1 MKTSLCI
8 HFLFYYEIASP
19 SLVTITTQKSLN
31 QLNPSQSETNLE
43 ESLKATMTKS
53 NSTSNISQ
61 KRKLPAYYHTFI
73 AYKDGKLIEEPPK
86 IIPEKKNRQNRYQL
100 EQVLDLRIG
109 SHPTSK
115 QKEQM
120 LYETNRAFKIKHNEL
135 MNKLKQ
141 REDKRYYENMKAAAA
156 KDVAIQNARGFCA
169 LQRQSQAET
178 LKVNNTRRINEVLER
193 SNAIFNMRLQKYKEK
208 QHKWEDRINQLTNEF
223 DEEFEKKLGI
233 SPIQSPSKN
242 TTKIAEQSIKDL
254 DNFDSYYS
262 VEMKKNPSQKLPSL
276 A

>member
-1 MKTSLCI
+1 M
-8 HFLFYYEIASP
+8 YYLSYYVIITIASP
-19 SLVTITTQKSLN
+19 TLMSITTQKSLN
-31 QLNPSQSETNLE
+31 QLNPSKSEINLE
-43 ESLKATMTKS
+43 ESLKASMGKS
-53 NSTSNISQ
+53 TTNKPE

-73 AYKDGKLIEEPPK
+73 AYKDGELIEEPPK
-86 IIPEKKNRQNRYQL
+86 IIPEKKNRKNRYQL
-100 EQVLDLRIG
+100 EQVLDLRLG

-178 LKVNNTRRINEVLER
+178 LKVNNTRRMNEVLER

-233 SPIQSPSKN
+233 SPIQSPSKD
-242 TTKIAEQSIKDL
+242 TTKMAEQSVKEL

-262 VEMKKNPSQKLPSL
+262 VEMKKNPSQKLPTL
-276 A
+276 I